1 MPHNDI
7 SNLQTHLGY
16 WLRLVSNSVSDSFA
30 RQLEQHGVTVSEWVA
45 LRLLYD
51 LPDATHADL
60 TQRMGLTKGAVSKV
74 IARLQEKQLLSR
86 QGDADDA
93 RALRLRLTAA
103 GEELVPRLAALA
115 DANDAQFFAALSSQQ
130 QDQLRSLLTQLAE
143 SRQLQL
149 PPLA

>member
-115 DANDAQFFAALSSQQ
+115 DANDAQ
-130 QDQLRSLLTQLAE
+130 LAE